1 MKKGILVFA
10 AAVLLVAFI
19 PRPLAAAV
27 DIDLGFK
34 GGLSLSKV
42 SWSDADGSRKSVLRA
57 TFGVFAAF
65 NLNKNFAIQPEINF
79 LSTGDQLV
87 ATIDTG
93 EFKLVYFYNY
103 LHIPVLIKYR
113 LAQQGKVIPVI
124 FAGPALGILLSER
137 EKEYVDDILVRDI
150 SRKQWYKST
159 DFGADFGVGAEMMMN
174 KCKILLDLRYY
185 LGLSNIYIGPPGP
198 TVKNRALMFTAGV
211 GF

>member
-10 AAVLLVAFI
+10 AALLLVAFI

-34 GGLSLSKV
+34 GGLSLSNV
-42 SWSDADGSRKSVLRA
+42 RWSDDDGSEKSVLRA
-57 TFGVFAAF
+57 TFGVFVAF

-79 LSTGDQLV
+79 LSTGEQWTD
-87 ATIDTG
+87 TIDTG
-93 EFKLVYFYNY
+93 EFKLVEFFNY

-124 FAGPALGILLSER
+124 FAGPALGILLSAPER
-137 EKEYVDDILVRDI
+137 EYLDDILVRDI

-174 KCKILLDLRYY
+174 KCKIILDLRYY
-185 LGLSNIYIGPPGP
+185 LGLSNSYIGPPGP
-198 TVKNRALMFTAGV
+198 TMKNRALMFTAGI